1 MVAALVHSCFSVL
14 RLLEF
19 VVDQSMETLA
29 LSIIMR
35 KTEIV
40 SIPVEISPTDKVGD
54 TALGTINTMR
64 QISRII

>member
-1 MVAALVHSCFSVL
+1 MVAALARSCFSVL

-35 KTEIV
+35 KTEMA

-54 TALGTINTMR
+54 TALGTINTVCVKS
-64 QISRII
+64 QE